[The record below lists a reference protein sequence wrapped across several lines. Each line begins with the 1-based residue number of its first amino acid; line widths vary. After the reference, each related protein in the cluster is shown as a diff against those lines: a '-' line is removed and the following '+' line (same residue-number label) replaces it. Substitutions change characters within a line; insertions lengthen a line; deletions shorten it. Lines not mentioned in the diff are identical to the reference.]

1 VPGILQSPFLE
12 RIGGS
17 SRVRASVGNALA
29 DGSRGVTAKIRWLSR
44 AVANLDDSY
53 EEGRPRWIHCTPLL
67 GASGSVGVWM
77 VVLIDEDRHVAP
89 SRRFRQAPPI
99 ANDVRSNQH
108 GGGGRNRLD
117 DYDDMD
123 FNGSNNSYPIRT
135 TSRQEAQAY
144 GPGAARHIAVDA
156 LRQPGSPRVNGNG
169 QMYDQRAMRSPSS
182 SLRDYGNGHNGSVE
196 TFDI

>member
-1 VPGILQSPFLE
+1 M
-12 RIGGS
+12 
-17 SRVRASVGNALA
+17 
-29 DGSRGVTAKIRWLSR
+29 TAKIRWLSR
-44 AVANLDDSY
+44 AVPNLEETY

-67 GASGSVGVWM
+67 GASGAVGVWM

-99 ANDVRSNQH
+99 ANDVRSRKE
-108 GGGGRNRLD
+108 GGRNRLD

-123 FNGSNNSYPIRT
+123 FEGGGYAVRTNSRMEG
-135 TSRQEAQAY
+135 QVH

-156 LRQPGSPRVNGNG
+156 LRQPSSPRSMSN
-169 QMYDQRAMRSPSS
+169 MYEQRAMRSAGSS
-182 SLRDYGNGHNGSVE
+182 IRGYGIGSNGSVE